1 MHLNA
6 CVDIISLFILKF
18 WGICSKGVKVGEERW
33 RELSDLC
40 EEHIDDHVFGYYDAG
55 FMMAFAQGGQDRCV
69 SNMLESISN
78 AIKHNKTPNLR
89 SALKMHTVKY
99 CISCS
104 LVHQEKIRGFGFFR
118 QGPTFQQRLLAEIT
132 LPVCQAIASFEN
144 KDYAKVFETL
154 FPLRYQLWRLGGSG
168 AQV

>member
-6 CVDIISLFILKF
+6 CVDIILLFILKF

-40 EEHIDDHVFGYYDAG
+40 EEHTDDHVFGYYDAG

-78 AIKHNKTPNLR
+78 AIKLNKTPSLR
-89 SALKMHTVKY
+89 SALKMHFLFSRTPGKDKTFWIFLGKVQH
-99 CISCS
+99 SS
-104 LVHQEKIRGFGFFR
+104 RG
-118 QGPTFQQRLLAEIT
+118 
-132 LPVCQAIASFEN
+132 C
-144 KDYAKVFETL
+144 
-154 FPLRYQLWRLGGSG
+154 
-168 AQV
+168 